1 MKWIVLQERSPRF
14 MRSLLVKGFCCL
26 LMLALW
32 TGSLAETLPAPE
44 TTAIP
49 APSEAA
55 ESLPDPEAE
64 ETAAPAEE
72 APEATQTPAPDV
84 AATPAPTATAAPAA
98 TAAPT
103 PKKAYRL
110 PIDFSA
116 GKKLQKSGFAKTGWS
131 YKDPSISVQIT
142 TGRIKGSSMGC
153 DYWVAHIKIA
163 DASQLR
169 TLSAKG
175 FDKSKGSA
183 KGTTLAKRVNA
194 VLAINGDYFN
204 YQKSGYFV
212 LRQGKRYLDA
222 LDGSR
227 DVLLIDEN
235 GDFIGVQAAKANQR
249 GAIKDKING
258 KKIIN
263 GFYFGPL
270 LVVNGKAVKNMPL
283 REDMAAQKKRQRMA
297 IAQVG
302 PLEYKCICCG
312 PPARGNEGMTLKDFA
327 ALVAKQNV
335 KVAYNL
341 DGGDSTMMIFNGEKI
356 NDRRSSFAREIV
368 DIIYFASAYEGK

>member
-1 MKWIVLQERSPRF
+1 
-14 MRSLLVKGFCCL
+14 MRIPFTKGFCCL
-26 LMLALW
+26 CVFALLLAS
-32 TGSLAETLPAPE
+32 GLAENTPVPE
-44 TTAIP
+44 TNAI
-49 APSEAA
+49 
-55 ESLPDPEAE
+55 E
-64 ETAAPAEE
+64 ETDAK
-72 APEATQTPAPDV
+72 T
-84 AATPAPTATAAPAA
+84 
-98 TAAPT
+98 
-103 PKKAYRL
+103 YRL

-116 GKKLQKSGFAKTGWS
+116 GKQLQKSGFAKTGWR
-131 YKDPSISVQIT
+131 YQDPTISVEIT
-142 TGRIKGSSMGC
+142 TGRVKGSVLGC
-153 DYWVAHIKIA
+153 DYWVAHIKLA

-169 TLSAKG
+169 TLPAKG

-183 KGTTLAKRVNA
+183 KGTTLAKRAHA
-194 VLAINGDYFN
+194 VLAINGDYYN
-204 YQKSGYFV
+204 YQKSGYYV
-212 LRQGKRYLDA
+212 LRQGELFLDA

-227 DVLLIDEN
+227 DVLLIDEDGN
-235 GDFIGVQAAKANQR
+235 FIGVPAAKANKI
-249 GAIKDKING
+249 GAIKGEING

-270 LVVNGKAVKNMPL
+270 LVMNGKAVKDMPL
-283 REDMAAQKKRQRMA
+283 RADMAAQKKRQRMA

-356 NDRRSSFAREIV
+356 NDVRSSYVREIV
-368 DIIYFASAYEGK
+368 DIIYFASAYEE